1 MDMERLFK
9 IVITDLTSERLKL
22 EEALESTINSKME
35 IETKVK
41 TIKDILAK
49 ITINEAS
56 ITKFS
61 SMITNN
67 NLQNN
72 EENGTI

>member
-22 EEALESTINSKME
+22 EESLESAINSKME

-72 EENGTI
+72 EENGTV

>member
-72 EENGTI
+72 EENGTV